1 MKPASQPKIIFFDID
16 DTLRPKE
23 SGTVPDSTR
32 EALRKLKRQGI
43 VTAIATGRSP
53 VILPADIRRL
63 MDETGI
69 EMLVAINGQYV
80 EYRRRPLAAFP
91 IPQADIDAAVAYLSR
106 CNTAYAL
113 VSDNGIGIPG
123 TSDHLHEALSSL
135 SIPYQTGSLPPDT
148 PVYQMLAFYGEDEA
162 AEVESGLPPSLRTTR
177 WHRYGMDILARNG
190 SKARGIGAALDK
202 LGLTMN
208 DAMAFGDG
216 LNDMEMLHA
225 VGFGVAMGNAHPAL
239 KAVADHICP
248 PVGEDGIW
256 HALHDLGVLAD

>member
-1 MKPASQPKIIFFDID
+1 M
-16 DTLRPKE
+16 
-23 SGTVPDSTR
+23 
-32 EALRKLKRQGI
+32 
-43 VTAIATGRSP
+43 
-53 VILPADIRRL
+53 
-63 MDETGI
+63 
-69 EMLVAINGQYV
+69 
-80 EYRRRPLAAFP
+80 
-91 IPQADIDAAVAYLSR
+91 
-106 CNTAYAL
+106 
-113 VSDNGIGIPG
+113 SDNAIGIPG
-123 TSDHLHEALSSL
+123 TSGHLHEALSSL

-190 SKARGIGAALDK
+190 SKARGIGAALNK

-248 PVGEDGIW
+248 PAGEDGIW